1 MATTVKKELGRLK
14 RHHRI
19 RRSIKGTEEKP
30 RLSVHRSLKNIF
42 IQLIDDV
49 EGKTLYSLSTLDKS
63 FREKFKNGGN
73 IKAAEILGEIL
84 AKGAQIK
91 GIKKVVFD
99 RGGYLYHGRVKALA
113 EAARKAGLEF

>member
-19 RRSIKGTEEKP
+19 RRSIKGTKEKP

-73 IKAAEILGEIL
+73 IKAAEILGEML
-84 AKGAQIK
+84 AKGAQAK